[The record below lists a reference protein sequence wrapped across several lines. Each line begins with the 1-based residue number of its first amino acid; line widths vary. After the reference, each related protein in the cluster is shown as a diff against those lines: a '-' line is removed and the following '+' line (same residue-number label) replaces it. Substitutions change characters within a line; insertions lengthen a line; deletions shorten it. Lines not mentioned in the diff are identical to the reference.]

1 MMGDTSRVLVELHL
15 PDVVRRRGFNVWPL
29 AASLWSGWLWR
40 AAESPRGRRAGPMNA
55 G

>member
-29 AASLWSGWLWR
+29 AASLWSGGCGVR
-40 AAESPRGRRAGPMNA
+40 RNHYAGGRPDR
-55 G
+55 